1 MILHYGSQ
9 ARDNRGSWRC
19 CRAEGWCRRPVPST
33 APPEVP
39 PHCPNTLGHW
49 LQLCSLPCW
58 AARLLSTC
66 TCSLRTQPSL
76 PGDAWLSDSIPK
88 DHLVQMPWDASSS
101 FPRLIS
107 RASHIASCPLCT
119 SLTTFLH
126 PTLLLSSSHD
136 PSLSPFGQHGQ
147 NGPVPQCGLT
157 STATPR
163 HLCLYDK
170 GASHIYSRGLLMG

>member
-1 MILHYGSQ
+1 MDLKHEIIETVG
-9 ARDNRGSWRC
+9 DV
-19 CRAEGWCRRPVPST
+19 AEQKAGAGGLCPAQLLQRSHHT
-33 APPEVP
+33 APKPQ
-39 PHCPNTLGHW
+39 GHW

-88 DHLVQMPWDASSS
+88 DHLVQMPWDASFS

-157 STATPR
+157 SIATPR